1 MSAEFDQLVAEFQRF
16 EAGIRNAD
24 DRFAG
29 LDAMQQELTGLRATA
44 TSPDGGVT
52 VVTGPG
58 GAVLDVEFTDA
69 ALAKGPQAL
78 SAALMGTLRDAV
90 GEAARRQAVIVQEH
104 LGGDGLVE
112 HVLETQAEAFGTSVG
127 ELRSKLAEETSRR
140 EPPAVAPE
148 DFSEDRV
155 LRKAD
160 APDPP
165 PAPPASGGSA
175 SGGSASD
182 SFLRSLYDEED

>member
-16 EAGIRNAD
+16 EAGIRDAD
-24 DRFAG
+24 ERFAG
-29 LDAMQQELTGLRATA
+29 LAGMRQELTGLRATA
-44 TSPDGGVT
+44 ASPDGGVT

-58 GAVLDVEFTDA
+58 GAVLDVKFTDA

-78 SAALMGTLRDAV
+78 STALSTALMATLREAV
-90 GEAARRQAVIVQEH
+90 GAAARRQAVIVQEH
-104 LGGDGLVE
+104 VGDDGLVE
-112 HVLETQAEAFGTSVG
+112 QVLETQAEAFGTSVE
-127 ELRSKLAEETSRR
+127 ELRSKLAEETA
-140 EPPAVAPE
+140 PPIAAPE

-165 PAPPASGGSA
+165 AAPPASGGSA
-175 SGGSASD
+175 GD
-182 SFLRSLYDEED
+182 SFLRNLFDEED

>member
-1 MSAEFDQLVAEFQRF
+1 MSAEFDQVVAEFRRF

-29 LDAMQQELTGLRATA
+29 LDAMRRELTGLRASA
-44 TSPDGGVT
+44 ASPDGGVT

-58 GAVLDVEFTDA
+58 GAVLDVTFTDA
-69 ALAKGPQAL
+69 ALAKGPKAL
-78 SAALMGTLRDAV
+78 SAALMATLREAV

-104 LGGDGLVE
+104 VGDDGLVE
-112 HVLETQAEAFGTSVG
+112 QVLETQAEAFGTSVG
-127 ELRSKLAEETSRR
+127 ELRSKLAEETARR
-140 EPPAVAPE
+140 EPPAAPE

-160 APDPP
+160 APEPP
-165 PAPPASGGSA
+165 AAPPASGGSA
-175 SGGSASD
+175 GD
-182 SFLRSLYDEED
+182 TFLRTLYGEED

>member
-16 EAGIRNAD
+16 EAGIRDAGE
-24 DRFAG
+24 RFAG
-29 LDAMQQELTGLRATA
+29 LDAMRQELTGLRATA
-44 TSPDGGVT
+44 ASPDGGVT

-58 GAVLDVEFTDA
+58 GAVLDVTFTDA

-78 SAALMGTLRDAV
+78 SAALMATLREAV
-90 GEAARRQAVIVQEH
+90 GAAARRQAVIVQEH
-104 LGGDGLVE
+104 VGDDGLVE
-112 HVLETQAEAFGTSVG
+112 QVLETQAEAFGTSVE
-127 ELRSKLAEETSRR
+127 ELRSKLAEETA
-140 EPPAVAPE
+140 PPTAAPE

-165 PAPPASGGSA
+165 AAPPASGGSA
-175 SGGSASD
+175 GD
-182 SFLRSLYDEED
+182 SFLRNLFDEED